1 MVEAL
6 ESSIC
11 PPRLKE
17 LIEIIINKL
26 NIDCTNLLG
35 RNFGIS
41 KPSIEIATISEFMK
55 KNDANH
61 FLIKSELEESYH
73 GDICTILQL
82 RDAIKIGS
90 ILLGEE
96 DEAIKEKIKN
106 EDLDA
111 DCTDG
116 VTEFSGQFSGMIDSV
131 LRNKLVKPVHVK
143 LSSCTTINNENASE
157 ALQDSMSNEYIHVS
171 SLLLIKGFETGQYN
185 MFFPIESVEEFFGE
199 TIHEKTTNVLITDDS
214 LKNIRILKKY
224 LTNTPFRVIES
235 RNAKETFTILQKEK
249 IHLILLKLNLPVQNG
264 IEICKNIKKTP
275 YTRGIPLVMI
285 SDKPT
290 QDDVI
295 ESLQSGARDFLVRPF
310 SKEKLLKK
318 IDRFKVR
325 EKQATLF

>member
-1 MVEAL
+1 MVETL

-11 PPRLKE
+11 PPRIKE

-26 NIDCTNLLG
+26 NIDCSNLLG

-41 KPSIEIATISEFMK
+41 KPSIEIATIGEFME
-55 KNDANH
+55 KNVANY
-61 FLIKSELEESYH
+61 FLIQSELEESYH

-96 DEAIKEKIKN
+96 DAAIKEKIKN

-143 LSSCTTINNENASE
+143 LSSCTTINNENANE
-157 ALQDSMSNEYIHVS
+157 VLQESMSSEYLHVS

-185 MFFPIESVEEFFGE
+185 MFFPIESADEFFGE
-199 TIHEKTTNVLITDDS
+199 EIHEKTTNVLVTDDS
-214 LKNIRILKKY
+214 IKNIRTIKKQ
-224 LTNTPFRVIES
+224 LTNTAFRVIDCH
-235 RNAKETFTILQKEK
+235 NAKETFTILQKEK
-249 IHLILLKLNLPVQNG
+249 IHLILLKLNLPNQNG
-264 IEICKNIKKTP
+264 VEICKNIKKTP

-295 ESLQSGARDFLVRPF
+295 KSLQSGARDFLVRPF
-310 SKEKLLKK
+310 SKNKLLQK
-318 IDRFKVR
+318 IDKFMVK
-325 EKQATLF
+325 EKKAALY